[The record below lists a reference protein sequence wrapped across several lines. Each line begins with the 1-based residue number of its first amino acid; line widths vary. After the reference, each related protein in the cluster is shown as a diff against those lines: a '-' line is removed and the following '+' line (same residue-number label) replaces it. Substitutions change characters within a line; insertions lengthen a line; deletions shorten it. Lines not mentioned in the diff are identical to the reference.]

1 MVSFGYSEKAII
13 GSDNALIQLRE
24 FNFDLNFTFDGVML
38 AIYYGLQMY
47 FNLMYVFY
55 FTILI

>member
-13 GSDNALIQLRE
+13 GSDNALIQLRD
-24 FNFDLNFTFDGVML
+24 FNFDLSFTFDGVML